1 MQQNNIKY
9 TFLLPAYKARFFEK
23 SLRSIKNQSYKE
35 FKCLVSDDCSPEN
48 LKSVFDKIVGDDSRF
63 VYRRN
68 EKNMGSKSLVAH
80 WNLLVNLCNTDYL
93 IMASD
98 DDIYE
103 PDYLVE
109 VDKLVNKYPE
119 IDVFRAKAKRI
130 EDTFV
135 LDEDGDIPELLSLEA
150 FLLYFGKKPMV
161 HCLANYLF
169 KTIALNGIGRFPDF
183 PKAGYSDAAV
193 AMALAKNGIVVT
205 KNVLFSFRMSREN
218 LSSTN
223 GYNKYSEEGIKGCV
237 MFADWYKENIES
249 CIVHSANIH
258 EIYEAHYNH
267 VVGVAQYFMARLPF
281 LKAIKYYLKLR
292 ARGYMNWKSSLTAI
306 KNWIKVK

>member
-1 MQQNNIKY
+1 MQQNNIIY
-9 TFLLPAYKARFFEK
+9 TFLLPAYKARFFEET
-23 SLRSIKNQSYKE
+23 LRCIKNQTYKE
-35 FKCLVSDDCSPEN
+35 FKCLVSDDCSPDDI
-48 LKSVFDKIVGDDSRF
+48 KSIFDRTVGDDARF

-68 EKNMGSKSLVAH
+68 EENMGSKSLVSH
-80 WNLLVNLCNTDYL
+80 WNLLIKLCNTDYM

-98 DDIYE
+98 DDIYDPNFLAE
-103 PDYLVE
+103 IDV
-109 VDKLVNKYPE
+109 LVNKYPE

-135 LDEDGDIPELLSLEA
+135 LDEDGDMPELLSLED

-161 HCLANYLF
+161 HCLANYVF
-169 KTIALNGIGRFPDF
+169 KTTALNGIGGFPDF

-193 AMALAKNGIVVT
+193 AMVLAKNGIVIT
-205 KNVLFSFRMSREN
+205 KSVLFSFRMSKEN

-237 MFADWYKENIES
+237 MFADWYKENVGS
-249 CIVHSANIH
+249 YIVHSTNIH
-258 EIYEAHYNH
+258 EISEAHYNH
-267 VVGVAQYFMARLPF
+267 VVGVAQYFMARLPLF
-281 LKAIKYYLKLR
+281 KAIKYYLKLR

>member
-1 MQQNNIKY
+1 MQQNNIIY
-9 TFLLPAYKARFFEK
+9 TFLLPAYKARFFEE

-48 LKSVFDKIVGDDSRF
+48 LKNVFDKTVGDDPRF

-68 EKNMGSKSLVAH
+68 EENMGSKSLVSH
-80 WNLLVNLCNTDYL
+80 WNLLVNLCKTDYL

-98 DDIYE
+98 DDLYAPNFLAE
-103 PDYLVE
+103 LNV
-109 VDKLVNKYPE
+109 LVNKYQN

-130 EDTFV
+130 EDAFV
-135 LDEDGDIPELLSLEA
+135 LEEDGDIPELLRLED

-161 HCLANYLF
+161 HCLAN
-169 KTIALNGIGRFPDF
+169 GGFPDF

-205 KNVLFSFRMSREN
+205 KNALFSFRMSREN

-237 MFADWYKENIES
+237 MFADWYKENIKS
-249 CIVHSANIH
+249 YIVHSVNMP

-292 ARGYMNWKSSLTAI
+292 TRGYMNGKSSLTVI

>member
-1 MQQNNIKY
+1 MQQNNIIY
-9 TFLLPAYKARFFEK
+9 TFLLPAYKARFFEE

-48 LKSVFDKIVGDDSRF
+48 LKNVFDKTVGDDPRF

-68 EKNMGSKSLVAH
+68 EENMGSKSLVSH
-80 WNLLVNLCNTDYL
+80 WNLLVNLCKTDYL

-98 DDIYE
+98 DDLYAPNFLAE
-103 PDYLVE
+103 LNV
-109 VDKLVNKYPE
+109 LVNKYQN

-130 EDTFV
+130 EDAFV
-135 LDEDGDIPELLSLEA
+135 LEEDGDIPELLRLED

-169 KTIALNGIGRFPDF
+169 KTIALNGIGGFPDF

-205 KNVLFSFRMSREN
+205 KNALFSFRMSREN

-237 MFADWYKENIES
+237 MFADWYKENIKS
-249 CIVHSANIH
+249 YIVHSVNMP

-292 ARGYMNWKSSLTAI
+292 TRGYMNGKSSLTVI